1 MGANLNLLI
10 MNKILDALGVPDVEI
25 SGESK
30 LSCFLPFPEDV
41 GGENQ
46 LQALLDKRLEPVGLS
61 GLATPD
67 TTLTEVVALYRLHV
81 KD

>member
-41 GGENQ
+41 GGEEQ
-46 LQALLDKRLEPVGLS
+46 LQTLLDKRVESMGLN
-61 GLATPD
+61 GLVTPD
-67 TTLTEVVALYRLHV
+67 TTLAEAVALYRLHA